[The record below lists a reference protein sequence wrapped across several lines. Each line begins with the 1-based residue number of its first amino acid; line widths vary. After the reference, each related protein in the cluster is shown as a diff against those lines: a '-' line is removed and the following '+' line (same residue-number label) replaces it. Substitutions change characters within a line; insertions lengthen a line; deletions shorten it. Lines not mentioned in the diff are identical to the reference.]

1 LTGESLPAE
10 KDANAPAG
18 ATPGPDSPNL
28 VFLGTSVVSGTATA
42 EILQTGPR
50 TQFGAIAARLAA
62 PPEETE
68 FERGMKR
75 FGFLIMR
82 AVFFLVLFIVVVRI
96 ARHESVFESFVFAVA
111 LAVGLT

>member
-18 ATPGPDSPNL
+18 TAPGPDSPNL

-50 TQFGAIAARLAA
+50 TAFGAIAAHLAA

-68 FERGMKR
+68 FERGMKS
-75 FGFLIMR
+75 FGMLIMK
-82 AVFFLVLFIVVVRI
+82 AVFFLVLFILVVR
-96 ARHESVFESFVFAVA
+96 VA
-111 LAVGLT
+111 QHK